1 MLAEFLPSIVL
12 AALDRVDD
20 TEAFISDLGI
30 ELVKR
35 RESSPDDLDSMLIK
49 DILTSEEDSRIA
61 RRIAR
66 IARRMS
72 SGE

>member
-30 ELVKR
+30 ELVKMR
-35 RESSPDDLDSMLIK
+35 DSSPDDLDSMLIK